1 MIVKLVVRLVLVLVL
16 VLTAMVA
23 LPSVTVLAQMLAA
36 TATAVLA
43 AALAV
48 AVSAAVAEMA
58 ALARAANSASDE
70 SSRKKA
76 KADLMGSGKLL
87 GILQQDPDAWFAQ
100 GREVDHMEIDLM
112 VEARNAA
119 RAVKDFAEADRI
131 RDELAERG
139 IMIEDKPGGT
149 SWRITG

>member
-1 MIVKLVVRLVLVLVL
+1 MKRLKRRAVSPAVHAGAMIVKLVVRLVLVLVL

-58 ALARAANSASDE
+58 TVCMLLLRKLTTWTVAMLPAEVEVGALAALAT
-70 SSRKKA
+70 
-76 KADLMGSGKLL
+76 L
-87 GILQQDPDAWFAQ
+87 G
-100 GREVDHMEIDLM
+100 VST
-112 VEARNAA
+112 
-119 RAVKDFAEADRI
+119 AVA
-131 RDELAERG
+131 
-139 IMIEDKPGGT
+139 
-149 SWRITG
+149 